1 MHLMY
6 LAVKQKNGPC
16 GEYPA
21 RVIVWTDM
29 QNGTLNSWYPD
40 APDQEGVWCDAEVI
54 AGSDSS
60 MAADDILRAFCEGE
74 IRGWLETLAKDPAC
88 DAPTTIAAKI
98 TDGDRTFTATAKI
111 ERDAD
116 ITIEKG

>member
-1 MHLMY
+1 
-6 LAVKQKNGPC
+6 
-16 GEYPA
+16 
-21 RVIVWTDM
+21 M
-29 QNGTLNSWYPD
+29 QNGTLHSWYPD

-60 MAADDILRAFCEGE
+60 MGADDILRAFCEGE

-116 ITIEKG
+116 ITIEEGE

>member
-1 MHLMY
+1 VYHKHKQGAHLQVNNA
-6 LAVKQKNGPC
+6 LNVLSGKAKKRAVQ
-16 GEYPA
+16 
-21 RVIVWTDM
+21 
-29 QNGTLNSWYPD
+29 SWYPD

-74 IRGWLETLAKDPAC
+74 IRGWLETLASDPAC

-98 TDGDRTFTATAKI
+98 TGEGRTFTATAKI
-111 ERDAD
+111 EHDAD
-116 ITIEKG
+116 IAIEEGE